1 MWIARD
7 KTDYLYLYNIK
18 PEKGNVQWQIPSNES
33 GMITK
38 IDSALLPEVK
48 WEDEEPTEVEIVPVK
63 HKVPDTIESFVQKNL
78 DKEVTV
84 TISDCDF
91 TGNIVGYNKDYS
103 NDFVI
108 LELACNLLGWTS
120 FNRNDVILSTNV
132 GSGRFWYVRREI
144 VETQM

>member
-48 WEDEEPTEVEIVPVK
+48 WEDEEPTEVDIIPKNNQREKHEESKSIDWEQRRYEIAK
-63 HKVPDTIESFVQKNL
+63 EAITAIMSNTNL
-78 DKEVTV
+78 
-84 TISDCDF
+84 
-91 TGNIVGYNKDYS
+91 
-103 NDFVI
+103 
-108 LELACNLLGWTS
+108 
-120 FNRNDVILSTNV
+120 
-132 GSGRFWYVRREI
+132 
-144 VETQM
+144 